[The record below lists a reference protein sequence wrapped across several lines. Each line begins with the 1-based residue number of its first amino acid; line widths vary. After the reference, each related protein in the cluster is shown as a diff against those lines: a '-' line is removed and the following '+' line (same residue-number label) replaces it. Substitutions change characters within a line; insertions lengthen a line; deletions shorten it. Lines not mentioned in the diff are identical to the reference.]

1 MTRTE
6 RIQWQI
12 FILLIVALIVSIYY
26 FSGPHNDIPAGPNA
40 RKNPALSTADNEDS
54 LPELSM
60 LQQPP
65 PEFNNVKRNVFK
77 FGDGSTDAEDQ
88 TSIIEAEPL
97 VPAETE
103 PATPMGP
110 DVTYLGFY
118 HEHEGTQ
125 RKLGAISN
133 GGQIYVGSEGE
144 ILGGKYKV
152 LRLEDEYIDLE
163 YLPEHRIIHLK
174 LGRNGNAPP
183 SS

>member
-12 FILLIVALIVSIYY
+12 FVLLVVAVIASIYY
-26 FSGPHNDIPAGPNA
+26 FSASHNDIPAGPNV
-40 RKNPALSTADNEDS
+40 RKMSAPSTLDEEDS
-54 LPELSM
+54 LPKLSM

-65 PEFNNVKRNVFK
+65 PEFSNVKRNVFK
-77 FGDGSTDAEDQ
+77 FGDGSFDVEDQ
-88 TSIIEAEPL
+88 TSIIETEPL
-97 VPAETE
+97 VPTETE
-103 PATPMGP
+103 PSTPMGP

-118 HEHEGTQ
+118 HEREGTE

-152 LRLEDEYIDLE
+152 LRVEDEYIDLE
-163 YLPEHRIIHLK
+163 YLPEHRSIHLK

-183 SS
+183 S